1 MNIQD
6 WILLILGRLLIG
18 IIIGAWSALK
28 DKNV

>member
-6 WILLILGRLLIG
+6 WILLILGCLLIG